1 MSTRDFKLKP
11 NLLCI
16 VPPYPLTSVPLG
28 PAALLGYL
36 KANGCHDFDFLDLRL
51 WVPYSFAPTHQQV
64 GAFGETFVLDVPELP
79 LVLQMLRNFDEGGP
93 LIGPPTEL
101 FERYCAER
109 VINSVYLHSYLTSLD
124 RFFERVFSQMKD
136 LRFIGFSC
144 WTTNYL
150 ATMLAAAHLKRRR
163 SPPFIV
169 VGGPQVTESAHSA
182 QLGLA
187 SGLFDAVALSDGE
200 ETLLSLYEAFC
211 QGGGEV
217 TTFVPGTM
225 QRDPETNGFRV
236 TDRKPLRMKE
246 LPLPSFEEMSIMAY
260 GRPYDDPK
268 YNNLR
273 ILPFQLS
280 RGCTDKCS
288 FCSEWVF
295 WRTYRVG
302 PVERSVEQLKELK
315 SHYKADGIWFADSL
329 LNGKMSRLVE
339 FSETAIKRKLDVLW
353 GGYMR
358 ADMTPDVASLVFE
371 SGCRNVFLGIESM
384 SDETL
389 ELMRKRRHEANN
401 IEALRNFL
409 ETGMVVQAG
418 LIAGFPGDTRHRFLH
433 TARVLQ
439 EIQQEFANLSV
450 NTEPFAVMPGQ
461 PIFQDL
467 ARYGLHPARWA
478 QDYLDIAP
486 KYRSITSEIYCTVDG
501 PNQGIERL
509 GEFRIGRSLA
519 EAEIGLNY
527 GRKEP
532 LAPFRF
538 NLDHLYGDCAL
549 GTLKSSA
556 AMTYGAILTKQDQEE
571 LDQGHLLSTVQGQS
585 SIPLLEHP
593 VFADLVA
600 RIEAAHLV
608 RPRATTPGI
617 YAGNYEG
624 SLSESAAL
632 TLSPFVIAR
641 VLEARAV
648 LLVVNFISGRLMVLP
663 VTSAW
668 LIELLS
674 GAPRFLD
681 EIRERA
687 RAESPPQDGE
697 AWMKTLDDLRE
708 QGFVVVNDHR
718 TDRPPAP
725 FRRRTSLQV
734 IQPSR

>member
-1 MSTRDFKLKP
+1 MSDRNLRLKP

-79 LVLQMLRNFDEGGP
+79 LVLQMLRNFEEGKP

-109 VINSVYLHSYLTSLD
+109 VINSVYLHNYLTMLD
-124 RFFERVFSQMKD
+124 RFFERVFSQVQD

-144 WTTNYL
+144 WTTNFL
-150 ATMLAAAHLKRRR
+150 ATMLAAAHLKRRK

-169 VGGPQVTESAHSA
+169 VGGPQVTESIHCG

-187 SGLFDAVALSDGE
+187 SGLFDAVAQSEGE
-200 ETLLSLYEAFC
+200 ETLLCLYEEFC
-211 QGGGEV
+211 QGNGEV
-217 TTFVPGTM
+217 TKPVPGTM
-225 QRDPETNGFRV
+225 QRDPETNGFRI
-236 TDRKPLRMKE
+236 TERKPLRMKE
-246 LPLPSFEEMSIMAY
+246 LPLPSFDEMSILSY

-302 PVERSVEQLKELK
+302 PTDRAVEQLKELK
-315 SHYKADGIWFADSL
+315 SKYNADGIWFSDSL

-339 FSETAIKRKLDVLW
+339 FAETAKKQKLDVLW

-358 ADMTPDVASLVFE
+358 ADMTPDTASLIFE
-371 SGCRNVFLGIESM
+371 AGCRNVFLGIESM

-389 ELMRKRRHEANN
+389 EVMRKRRAEAHN
-401 IEALRNFL
+401 INALRSFL
-409 ETGMVVQAG
+409 QTGMVVQAG

-439 EIQQEFANLSV
+439 EIQQEFVNLNV

-461 PIFQDL
+461 PIFQELGKYD
-467 ARYGLHPARWA
+467 LHPRGWA

-486 KYRSITSEIYCTVDG
+486 KYRFITNDVYCSVDG
-501 PNQGIERL
+501 PNQGIDRL
-509 GEFRIGRSLA
+509 GEFRIGLSLGDA
-519 EAEIGLNY
+519 VAGLNY

-532 LAPFRF
+532 LGPLRF
-538 NLDHLYGDCAL
+538 QLDYVYQDVAL
-549 GTLKSSA
+549 GTIKSTA
-556 AMTYGAILTKQDQEE
+556 AMTYGAILTKAEQAEF
-571 LDQGHLLSTVQGQS
+571 DQGHMLSTFQGQS
-585 SIPLLEHP
+585 SIPMLEHP
-593 VFADLVA
+593 VFTDMLG
-600 RIEAAHLV
+600 RLEAAHV
-608 RPRATTPGI
+608 VPPRRTHPGI
-617 YAGNYEG
+617 YANSYEG
-624 SLSESAAL
+624 SLSENAGL

-641 VLEARAV
+641 VLEAGGV
-648 LLVVNFISGRLMVLP
+648 LLVVNFISSKCTVLP
-663 VTSAW
+663 ASIAW
-668 LIELLS
+668 LVEFLA
-674 GAPRFLD
+674 GTPRYLD
-681 EIRERA
+681 EIRA
-687 RAESPPQDGE
+687 RAKDLDVQDDG
-697 AWMKTLDDLRE
+697 WMKTLDDLRE
-708 QGFVVVNDHR
+708 RGLVVVNDHR
-718 TDRPPAP
+718 TDSPAAP
-725 FRRRTSLQV
+725 FRRRISLQV
-734 IQPSR
+734 IQSTS